1 MPVKYQNAVFQS
13 LSSQKKLSIW
23 NEKID
28 SVLLLEWDE
37 VTKAKILDLRTHLQS
52 IDFSRDRLTPPTN
65 TYKNYLDAWEND
77 VLSNHRMDTI
87 QFIINFCTFMTYG
100 ELDKLVY
107 HPETLTDDC
116 ASPTGGRGTVYNCG
130 LLGKSACK
138 RVYL

>member
-1 MPVKYQNAVFQS
+1 
-13 LSSQKKLSIW
+13 
-23 NEKID
+23 
-28 SVLLLEWDE
+28 
-37 VTKAKILDLRTHLQS
+37 
-52 IDFSRDRLTPPTN
+52 
-65 TYKNYLDAWEND
+65 
-77 VLSNHRMDTI
+77 MDTV